1 MNGRTPH
8 SHLPST
14 RSSSPRRRTAGLLAL
29 GIVATSCSESTTA
42 EAGTSGSDAVA
53 RTPAAV
59 AGGVYQL
66 SVVAA
71 QDGCLEGALELVF
84 KPNGGAE
91 PYALQ
96 NQTILPGP
104 SSLPAQGVIELEA
117 PFSAMPVTWES
128 GDAGALV
135 IRGGAIDDVLLGLA
149 SSPDCTADLVI
160 DVDVTPSTAGV
171 DVAANVTLS
180 GVTSPT
186 ETCPVIAEGCLVSLQ
201 MVGVLVSPGTPSR

>member
-8 SHLPST
+8 SHLPSRLT
-14 RSSSPRRRTAGLLAL
+14 SGPRRLRARLLAASL
-29 GIVATSCSESTTA
+29 AAASCAESTTS
-42 EAGTSGSDAVA
+42 EAASEGSDAVTSA
-53 RTPAAV
+53 PGEVAA
-59 AGGVYQL
+59 GVYQL
-66 SVVAA
+66 SVVTA

-84 KPNGGAE
+84 KPNGGEE

-96 NQTILPGP
+96 NRTTLPG
-104 SSLPAQGVIELEA
+104 SSALPASGLIELEA
-117 PFSAMPVTWES
+117 PFSAMPVTWEA

-160 DVDVTPSTAGV
+160 DVDVTPSAAGV

-186 ETCPVIAEGCLVSLQ
+186 DTCPVIPDGCLVSLQ
-201 MVGVLVSPGTPSR
+201 MVGVVVSPGTPSR

>member
-1 MNGRTPH
+1 MNGRTP
-8 SHLPST
+8 LFLLE
-14 RSSSPRRRTAGLLAL
+14 PRRALASRRHVVVLLAA
-29 GIVATSCSESTTA
+29 GVVTTSCGESTSVAAASSGDDAITTA
-42 EAGTSGSDAVA
+42 PGE
-53 RTPAAV
+53 V

-66 SVVAA
+66 SVVTA

-96 NQTILPGP
+96 NQTTLPGGDA
-104 SSLPAQGVIELEA
+104 LPASGVIELEA
-117 PFSAMPVTWES
+117 PFSAMPVTWEA

-135 IRGGAIDDVLLGLA
+135 IHGGAIDDVLLGLA

-160 DVDVTPSTAGV
+160 DVDVTPSAAGV

-186 ETCPVIAEGCLVSLQ
+186 DTCPVIPNGCLVSLEL
-201 MVGVLVSPGTPSR
+201 VGVLVAPGTPSR